1 MKMGFAV
8 WKLRYNGPV
17 SPRDRCMEK
26 KEFRGATP
34 ELRGA
39 SLIRKGQ
46 TQGLEVPQAVP
57 RSYTTAGLHS
67 RGSCVP
73 SLQGKGL
80 GFL

>member
-57 RSYTTAGLHS
+57 TL
-67 RGSCVP
+67 
-73 SLQGKGL
+73 LQGSTL
-80 GFL
+80 GVLVSPACRVRG

>member
-1 MKMGFAV
+1 
-8 WKLRYNGPV
+8 
-17 SPRDRCMEK
+17 MEK

-57 RSYTTAGLHS
+57 TL
-67 RGSCVP
+67 
-73 SLQGKGL
+73 LQGSTL
-80 GFL
+80 GVLVSPACRVRG